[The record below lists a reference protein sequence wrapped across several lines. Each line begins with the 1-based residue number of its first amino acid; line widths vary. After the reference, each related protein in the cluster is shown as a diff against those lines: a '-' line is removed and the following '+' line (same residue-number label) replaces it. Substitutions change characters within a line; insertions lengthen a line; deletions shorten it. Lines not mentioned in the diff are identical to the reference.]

1 VRKVSRSAIVP
12 FSASEMFV
20 LVDEI
25 ETYPEFLPW
34 CESAVVHKRDA
45 AIVEATLELRRGRI
59 SKSFTTRNSLRQNEA
74 IELSLVGGP
83 FKHLA
88 GGWTFQELAGTGCK
102 VSLELD
108 FEFNNPVT
116 DTLFGAFFEA
126 SCNALVDA
134 FTQRAEKIYGSA

>member
-1 VRKVSRSAIVP
+1 VRKVIRSAIVP
-12 FSASEMFV
+12 FSASEMFA
-20 LVDEI
+20 LVDDI

-45 AIVEATLELRRGRI
+45 AMVEATLELRRGGI

-74 IELSLVGGP
+74 IGLSLIGGP

-88 GGWTFQELAGTGCK
+88 GGWTFQQLGDSGCK

-116 DTLFGAFFEA
+116 DTLFGSFFEG
-126 SCNALVDA
+126 SCNSLVDA
-134 FTQRAEKIYGSA
+134 FTQRAAIVYGSR

>member
-20 LVDEI
+20 LVDDI

-45 AIVEATLELRRGRI
+45 AIAEATLELRRGGVC
-59 SKSFTTRNSLRQNEA
+59 KSFTTRNSLQQNES
-74 IELSLVGGP
+74 IRLSLIGGP
-83 FKHLA
+83 FRHLA
-88 GGWTFQELAGTGCK
+88 GGWTFRQLGDTGCK

-108 FEFNNPVT
+108 FEFKNLVT
-116 DTLFGAFFEA
+116 DTLFGSFFEA
-126 SCNALVDA
+126 SCNSLVDA
-134 FTQRAEKIYGSA
+134 FTQRAAKVYGGR

>member
-1 VRKVSRSAIVP
+1 MRKVIRSAIVP
-12 FSASEMFV
+12 FSASEMFA
-20 LVDEI
+20 LVDDI

-45 AIVEATLELRRGRI
+45 AMVEATLELRRGGI

-74 IELSLVGGP
+74 IGLSLIGGP

-88 GGWTFQELAGTGCK
+88 GGWTFQQLGDSGCK

-116 DTLFGAFFEA
+116 DTLFGAFFEG
-126 SCNALVDA
+126 SCNSLVDA
-134 FTQRAEKIYGSA
+134 FTQRAAIVYGSR

>member
-1 VRKVSRSAIVP
+1 MRNVSRSAIVP

-20 LVDEI
+20 LVDDI

-45 AIVEATLELRRGRI
+45 AMVEATLELRRGGI

-74 IELSLVGGP
+74 IGLALIGGP

-88 GGWTFQELAGTGCK
+88 GGWTFQQLGDSGCK

-116 DTLFGAFFEA
+116 DTLFGAFFEG
-126 SCNALVDA
+126 SCNSLVDA
-134 FTQRAEKIYGSA
+134 FTQRAAIVYGSR

>member
-1 VRKVSRSAIVP
+1 MRKVSRSAIVP

-20 LVDEI
+20 LVDDI

-34 CESAVVHKRDA
+34 CESAVVHKRDV
-45 AIVEATLELRRGRI
+45 AIVEATLELRRGGI
-59 SKSFTTRNSLRQNEA
+59 SKSFTTRNFLRQNEA
-74 IELSLVGGP
+74 IGLSLIGGP

-88 GGWTFQELAGTGCK
+88 GGWAFQQLGDSGCK

-116 DTLFGAFFEA
+116 DALFGSFFEA
-126 SCNALVDA
+126 SCNSLVDA
-134 FTQRAEKIYGSA
+134 FTQRAAKVYGGT

>member
-1 VRKVSRSAIVP
+1 MRKVIRSAIVP
-12 FSASEMFV
+12 FSASEMFA
-20 LVDEI
+20 LVDDI

-45 AIVEATLELRRGRI
+45 AMVEATLELRRGGI

-74 IELSLVGGP
+74 IGLSLIGGP

-88 GGWTFQELAGTGCK
+88 GGWTFQQLGDSGCK

-116 DTLFGAFFEA
+116 DTLFGSFFEG
-126 SCNALVDA
+126 SCNSLVDA
-134 FTQRAEKIYGSA
+134 FTQRAAIVYGSR